1 MTDDEIKF
9 REFCLR
15 MYHANNKERKAYGEK
30 QYDNFK
36 MYYKSNFSTANM
48 LQGLISKWLIFL
60 IFKIYNTLIIY
71 FNIK

>member
-9 REFCLR
+9 KEFCLK

-36 MYYKSNFSTANM
+36 MYYK
-48 LQGLISKWLIFL
+48 
-60 IFKIYNTLIIY
+60 YY
-71 FNIK
+71 CFNIHLLSYSLGL